1 MEVERLQVDVQ
12 DGELIAPICRR
23 TPAHPEVVHGA
34 CHTELCHLDVWSL
47 SMVGGQNWMNVVSIV
62 GQLVVGLHLQSLS
75 KLKGLGHDFDAD
87 FSGLVSI
94 GVMNC
99 SH

>member
-1 MEVERLQVDVQ
+1 MK
-12 DGELIAPICRR
+12 
-23 TPAHPEVVHGA
+23 
-34 CHTELCHLDVWSL
+34 
-47 SMVGGQNWMNVVSIV
+47 VVSIV

-75 KLKGLGHDFDAD
+75 RLKGLGRDFDAD
-87 FSGLVSI
+87 FSGFVSI

>member
-1 MEVERLQVDVQ
+1 MK
-12 DGELIAPICRR
+12 
-23 TPAHPEVVHGA
+23 
-34 CHTELCHLDVWSL
+34 
-47 SMVGGQNWMNVVSIV
+47 VVSIV